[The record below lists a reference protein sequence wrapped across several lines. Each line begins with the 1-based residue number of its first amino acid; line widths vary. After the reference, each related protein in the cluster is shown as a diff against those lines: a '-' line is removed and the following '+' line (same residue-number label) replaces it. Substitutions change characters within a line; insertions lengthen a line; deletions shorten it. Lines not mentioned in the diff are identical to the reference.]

1 MKELVPIELITSKI
15 YLIRNMKVMLDR
27 DLAELYGV
35 ETKVLKQAVKRNID
49 RFPADFMF
57 EMTKS
62 EFENWRSQF
71 VTSKS
76 DRMGLRYKPMAF
88 TEQGVAMLSSVLKSK
103 RAIEVNIAIM
113 RAFVKLRE
121 MMATH
126 SDLKRK
132 IESMEKKYD
141 EQFQIVFE
149 AIKQL
154 LSEEDKPKKKIGYT
168 VKEKQKIYGKSVK
181 NKKPSTDGSFTPK
194 AKKIW
199 EAIPGIIQFKIL
211 NNVWCV
217 QCRKESSIGNLSGK
231 IESGMLVLRGT
242 CTKCGG
248 GVARVI
254 ENE

>member
-1 MKELVPIELITSKI
+1 MTELVPIELIASKI
-15 YLIRNMKVMLDR
+15 YLIRGIKVMLDR

-35 ETKVLKQAVKRNID
+35 ETKRLKEQVRRNIE
-49 RFPADFMF
+49 RFPEDFMF
-57 EMTKS
+57 ELTKD
-62 EFENWRSQF
+62 EYQALRSQF
-71 VTSKS
+71 ATLK
-76 DRMGLRYKPMAF
+76 RGQHLKYAPFAF
-88 TEQGVAMLSSVLKSK
+88 TEHGVLMLSSVLNSE
-103 RAIEVNIAIM
+103 RAIQVNIQIV
-113 RAFVKLRE
+113 RTFTKLRE
-121 MMATH
+121 MLSTH
-126 SDLKRK
+126 KDLKRK

-168 VKEKQKIYGKSVK
+168 VKEKQKAYGKSVK
-181 NKKPSTDGSFTPK
+181 KKKPSTDGSFTPK

-217 QCRKESSIGNLSGK
+217 QCRKESSIGNLNGK

-242 CTKCGG
+242 CTTCGG
-248 GVARVI
+248 DVARVI